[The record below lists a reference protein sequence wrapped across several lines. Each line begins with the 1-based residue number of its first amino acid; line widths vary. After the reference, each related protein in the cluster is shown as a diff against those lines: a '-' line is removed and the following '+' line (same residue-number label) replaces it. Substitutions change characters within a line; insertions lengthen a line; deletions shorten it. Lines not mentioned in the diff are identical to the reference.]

1 MANQIMNKIIKPL
14 AGMEFS
20 WTVISSDHGAIKE
33 NFYNF
38 KNVYSCENFY
48 NFKNVY

>member
-1 MANQIMNKIIKPL
+1 MANRIMNKIIKPL

-20 WTVISSDHGAIKE
+20 WTIISSGHGAIKE

-38 KNVYSCENFY
+38 KKVYSAITGNFV
-48 NFKNVY
+48 KIIL